1 MAGIGSAGRWWTL
14 LAGLLALNASE
25 PADAGKVTLTASD
38 VGYIESDGPRPEGR
52 ILVRF
57 ELPEEVLAGEVEF
70 AVLELRAPVTADEGV
85 SCVVVDAF
93 PLTAEWDGATVSWD
107 GSWSTPGGDYDRT
120 EHAVWIARPD
130 EGSVLRFDAT
140 DMVAGWASGTIPNN
154 GLVLL
159 TSPGWPGA
167 IGASDAQGAD
177 PAAPTLRVYCPR
189 CADSVR

>member
-1 MAGIGSAGRWWTL
+1 MAGTGSAGRWLVL
-14 LAGLLALNASE
+14 LAGLLVLSASE
-25 PADAGKVTLTASD
+25 SADAGKVTLTASD

-57 ELPEEVLAGEVEF
+57 DLPEAVLASEIEF

-93 PLTAEWDGATVSWD
+93 PLTTGWDGATVDWD
-107 GSWSTPGGDYDRT
+107 GSWSTPGGDFDRS
-120 EHAVWIARPD
+120 EHAVWIAGPGED
-130 EGSVLRFDAT
+130 SILRFDVT
-140 DMVAGWASGTIPNN
+140 ETVAGWASGAVPNN

-167 IGASDAQGAD
+167 IGASDAHGVAGRG
-177 PAAPTLRVYCPR
+177 PVLEARYSHGRT
-189 CADSVR
+189 S